1 MKNCNPTIIN
11 RRQHHSRM
19 SNRLTVFSRH
29 RVVKERTSTTLDH
42 LVYRTLKGS
51 SSPELQL
58 PNPSTESQKTKNKSK
73 SMSPTLT
80 NESSSGTIGAPTQYH
95 HHHHH
100 HHHHRSR
107 HRHTHTTDE
116 NRSSPQK
123 KAHEHS
129 LLPST
134 AATSSDRIT
143 LVVDETRFVID
154 PQLFRAHPNTMLGRM
169 FSSSWETSLISNE
182 RGEYEIA
189 NGISAT
195 IFRALLVSQRKAR
208 VIERLSEFS

>member
-1 MKNCNPTIIN
+1 MKNYNPTIIS
-11 RRQHHSRM
+11 RRRHPSRM
-19 SNRLTVFSRH
+19 SNQLTAFSRH
-29 RVVKERTSTTLDH
+29 RVVTERPSIDLYYHVHQTF
-42 LVYRTLKGS
+42 KGS
-51 SSPELQL
+51 TSPELQL
-58 PNPSTESQKTKNKSK
+58 PNASADSQQTKSNSK
-73 SMSPTLT
+73 SISPTVT
-80 NESSSGTIGAPTQYH
+80 NESPSAIVGTPTQYH

-134 AATSSDRIT
+134 AANSSDRIT

-182 RGEYEIA
+182 RGEYELA

-195 IFRALLVSQRKAR
+195 IFRALLVS
-208 VIERLSEFS
+208 